1 MIFLNQIEATIRKAA
16 SQSYDSVRCA
26 ITLLD
31 QYGAIVAHLTDS
43 YSRVING
50 YHEFPGSEELV
61 RAYMLQNNQTVVILS
76 VKHYYYLNGDVVSAP
91 ETSTLGIIYVGAELR
106 KPGTLTADVFA
117 SVYFLTHYKSA
128 WTTPSES
135 YLLNYYAASDENYT
149 IVRTFKDG
157 TTATATGTATAGTS
171 RIPVNYLTDCVSAV
185 VTMGSRTFTLCF
197 LDIDIAERFQF
208 RNAFNAL
215 ESVVFPAATTEAPNT
230 EYETAQQDNVLQR
243 YDVEEQLEVK
253 IQTPPLPEF
262 MRQSLLDMCR
272 SHYVERLDS
281 FRAGSTNYQ
290 VYSPVIIKEYKFDK
304 TNEPNKPLV
313 LELTLQYSNTKRN
326 SAIEFT

>member
-1 MIFLNQIEATIRKAA
+1 MIFLNQIESTIRQTVA
-16 SQSYDSVRCA
+16 SQASGCSYIILELRVGSTVYVRTSSRK
-26 ITLLD
+26 I
-31 QYGAIVAHLTDS
+31 GS
-43 YSRVING
+43 Y
-50 YHEFPGSEELV
+50 YEFPGVEELV
-61 RAYMLQNNQTVVILS
+61 KALMLQNNLAVFSVTAVYYVKDSSDTQIDTYSSSLS
-76 VKHYYYLNGDVVSAP
+76 
-91 ETSTLGIIYVGAELR
+91 IIYTGAELR

-128 WTTPSES
+128 WTTPSDS

-171 RIPVNYLTDCVSAV
+171 TIPVNYLTDCVSAV
-185 VTMGSRTFTLCF
+185 VTMGSRTFTLYF

-215 ESVVFPAATTEAPNT
+215 ESVVVPAATTEAPKT
-230 EYETAQQDNVLQR
+230 EYETAQQENVLQR
-243 YDVEEQLEVK
+243 YDIEEQLDVK

-262 MRQSLLDMCR
+262 MRQTLLDMCR

-281 FRAGSTNYQ
+281 YRGGNTTYQ

-326 SAIEFT
+326 SAIEFG

>member
-1 MIFLNQIEATIRKAA
+1 MIFLSGVNDFLRESVSGQESGCDHIVLQIKQGTTKKFEATSRKIG
-16 SQSYDSVRCA
+16 SY
-26 ITLLD
+26 
-31 QYGAIVAHLTDS
+31 Y
-43 YSRVING
+43 
-50 YHEFPGSEELV
+50 EFPGMDELIK
-61 RAYMLQNNQTVVILS
+61 AHMLQNNLS
-76 VKHYYYLNGDVVSAP
+76 VFSASAVYFP
-91 ETSTLGIIYVGAELR
+91 CDASGGQVDTYTKALAVIYNGAELR

-171 RIPVNYLTDCVSAV
+171 TIPVNYLTDCVSAV
-185 VTMGSRTFTLCF
+185 VTMGSRTFTLYF

-215 ESVVFPAATTEAPNT
+215 ESVVFPAATTEAPKT
-230 EYETAQQDNVLQR
+230 EYETAQQENVLQR
-243 YDVEEQLEVK
+243 YDIEEQLEVK

-262 MRQSLLDMCR
+262 MRQTLLDMCR

-281 FRAGSTNYQ
+281 YRAGSTNYQ

-304 TNEPNKPLV
+304 SNEPNKPLV

-326 SAIEFT
+326 SAIEFG

>member
-1 MIFLNQIEATIRKAA
+1 MIFLSGVNDFLRASVSGQESGCDHIVMAIKQGSTTIFEATSRKIG
-16 SQSYDSVRCA
+16 SY
-26 ITLLD
+26 
-31 QYGAIVAHLTDS
+31 Y
-43 YSRVING
+43 
-50 YHEFPGSEELV
+50 EFPGMDELIK
-61 RAYMLQNNQTVVILS
+61 AHMLQNNLS
-76 VKHYYYLNGDVVSAP
+76 VFTAIACYYPCDASGSQIDAYSKNLAV
-91 ETSTLGIIYVGAELR
+91 IYTGAELR

-117 SVYFLTHYKSA
+117 SVYFLTHYKSS
-128 WTTPSES
+128 WTTPSDS
-135 YLLNYYAASDENYT
+135 YLLNYYASADENYT

-157 TTATATGTATAGTS
+157 TTATATGTATAGAS

-185 VTMGSRTFTLCF
+185 VTMGSRTFTLYF

-215 ESVVFPAATTEAPNT
+215 ESVVFPAATTEAPKT

-243 YDVEEQLEVK
+243 YDIEEQLEVK

-262 MRQSLLDMCR
+262 MRQMLLDMCR

-281 FRAGSTNYQ
+281 YRAGSTNYQ

-304 TNEPNKPLV
+304 SNEPNKPLV

-326 SAIEFT
+326 NAIEFG